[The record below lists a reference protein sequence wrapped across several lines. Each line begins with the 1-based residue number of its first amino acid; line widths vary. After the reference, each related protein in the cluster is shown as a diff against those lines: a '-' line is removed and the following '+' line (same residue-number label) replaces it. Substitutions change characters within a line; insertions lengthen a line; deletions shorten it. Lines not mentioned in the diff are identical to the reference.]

1 MRIYSKD
8 EAKSEITRLVDAF
21 GENIDFYKSDKYK
34 EANLED
40 EYLKPFLRYL
50 NWNISN
56 EGITNIANR
65 EVIVQAKGKRGKE
78 PDYLLQ
84 LEGKPKFYIEAKHP
98 KYKLSKDI
106 GYIWQAYSYAYS
118 TQASTERKKVD
129 FSLLTDFE
137 EFRFFDCT
145 FAASK
150 QTVNNFVTID
160 WKFKDYE
167 TEFDNLWS
175 YFEKENIRK
184 GSLKSLYLNEK
195 KVKENRIPP
204 DKAFLN
210 DLDNEKTGWRI
221 QIAKE
226 IKKYN
231 PGFSAEYI
239 TRAVQLII
247 DRFIFIKV
255 LSDREIEDD
264 YLSEIIIN
272 IDKALLKSE
281 DGILIDSCKEVFAKL
296 NRVYNG
302 SIFAP
307 KPELE
312 SIHISNKVLKNV
324 LSDLLPENSRYN
336 FKQLPVEVLGT
347 IYEQFLGKVIETTE
361 KRVSVE
367 YKPEV
372 RKAGGVYYTPQYIVE
387 YIVENTVGEK
397 LKECKSVEDVF
408 AIKICDPACGSG
420 SFLLGAY
427 DRLVRWCTD
436 HYTKTI
442 KPGAAIS
449 KKNAEHV
456 YIDEDGQLRLTSK
469 LRRELLKNCI
479 FGVDIDNQAVE
490 VAITSLSLKALEG
503 TRHDELYAEVD
514 LFHETVLPKLEDNI
528 KCGNS
533 LIGMD
538 IFDGKLEFS
547 KDEEKKLNPFD
558 WERNFPGV
566 FGRLG
571 TADKTGHSAT
581 DRSSS
586 DLQSKSYRDDRSG
599 FDCVIGN
606 PPYGNIFNEYLML
619 YYKKKYLNT
628 EGRFENYELFI
639 ENGLALLNNS
649 EALFSYII
657 PNTLLT
663 NLYSGKLRNWLQK
676 KFNIIK
682 VVNFK
687 MDVFADPTVHTMI
700 LVLKKTLRPFFDTKI
715 FNNISSV
722 VELGKDIYF
731 SLNQTSLSDKENG
744 PWDIFITPDK
754 RIIIEKMN
762 VTAMPLTDVCWIRQ
776 CIKTGDDKKYVI
788 RSEIEMDEPWKPSL
802 QGKSIN
808 RYSTF
813 EKNIYIKYGNWLAR
827 NWQNKSFYE
836 TPKICV
842 RETSPRITAT
852 LDLENRYLL
861 SSLYSVYPRD
871 NFNHFSLNYLLGIIN
886 STLAQFFIKLI
897 AFDSTEGAFTKIRT
911 NQFGRLPIHILDHSN
926 SLDMQKHDQLVTLVD
941 TMLSLHK
948 ELHQPD
954 APLTEQQQNQLKDRI
969 AYTDRQID
977 QLVYQLYG
985 LTEEEIAIVE
995 GEC

>member
-1 MRIYSKD
+1 MKIYSKD
-8 EAKSEITRLVDAF
+8 EAKSEITRLVDDF
-21 GENIDFYKSDKYK
+21 GKNIDFYKSDKYK

-50 NWNISN
+50 NWNVSN

-98 KYKLSKDI
+98 KYKLFKEI

-145 FAASK
+145 FKADK
-150 QTVNNFVTID
+150 NTVNNFAALD
-160 WKFKDYE
+160 WKFNQYE
-167 TEFDNLWS
+167 TEFDTLWNL
-175 YFEKENIRK
+175 FEKENIRK
-184 GSLKSLYLNEK
+184 GSLQSLYLSEK

-264 YLSEIIIN
+264 YLSEIILN
-272 IDKALLKSE
+272 IDKALIKSE
-281 DGILIDSCKEVFAKL
+281 DGLLIDSCKEVFAKL

-324 LSDLLPENSRYN
+324 LSDFLPENSRYN

-397 LKECKSVEDVF
+397 LKECKTVDDVF
-408 AIKICDPACGSG
+408 SIKICDPACGSG
-420 SFLLGAY
+420 SFLIGAY

-436 HYTKTI
+436 YYTKAI

-456 YIDEDGQLRLTSK
+456 YLDEDGQYRLTSK

-538 IFDGKLEFS
+538 IFDTQPTGILS
-547 KDEEKKLNPFD
+547 KKKGTQKETLGFKNDNPEIKKLNPFD
-558 WERNFPGV
+558 WERSFPAV
-566 FGRLG
+566 FKNG
-571 TADKTGHSAT
+571 
-581 DRSSS
+581 
-586 DLQSKSYRDDRSG
+586 G

-606 PPYGNIFNEYLML
+606 PPYGANYGKEMKHLLADMYQLDIPIADTFLMFLKRSYNISNGNGVVSFIIPSTWLYMPQYLPFREYLL
-619 YYKKKYLNT
+619 KNKAIDEVQLFRKPVFEKVTVETCTIITKNQIPTDVSIYHFKEIKENKINVIENVIPQSTLLKEQELNFVLSGHTEQNLYKKIQNNKPCLADVALTVCGLTPYRLGKGKPAQNQKIVDQRAFDADYKKDDTYRKYLM
-628 EGRFENYELFI
+628 GRD
-639 ENGLALLNNS
+639 
-649 EALFSYII
+649 
-657 PNTLLT
+657 
-663 NLYSGKLRNWLQK
+663 
-676 KFNIIK
+676 FNK
-682 VVNFK
+682 Y
-687 MDVFADPTVHTMI
+687 TW
-700 LVLKKTLRPFFDTKI
+700 
-715 FNNISSV
+715 
-722 VELGKDIYF
+722 
-731 SLNQTSLSDKENG
+731 Q
-744 PWDIFITPDK
+744 
-754 RIIIEKMN
+754 IEKERW
-762 VTAMPLTDVCWIRQ
+762 L
-776 CIKTGDDKKYVI
+776 
-788 RSEIEMDEPWKPSL
+788 S
-802 QGKSIN
+802 
-808 RYSTF
+808 
-813 EKNIYIKYGNWLAR
+813 YGNWLAEPR
-827 NWQNKSFYE
+827 YKAPFDDLKKIVIRQTSDRLIAHIDTNKYLSL
-836 TPKICV
+836 KNV
-842 RETSPRITAT
+842 HNLRITN
-852 LDLENRYLL
+852 DKLEYEYLL
-861 SSLYSVYPRD
+861 SL
-871 NFNHFSLNYLLGIIN
+871 LNSKLLDWWY
-886 STLAQFFIKLI
+886 QKLI
-897 AFDSTEGAFTKIRT
+897 PEK
-911 NQFGRLPIHILDHSN
+911 GRVFAEVKVVNLEKLPIRMIDFAN
-926 SLDMQKHDQLVTLVD
+926 PDEVKNHDQLVALVD
-941 TMLSLHK
+941 TMLTLNK
-948 ELHQPD
+948 ELHQP
-954 APLTEQQQNQLKDRI
+954 ASALTEQRQNQIKDRI

-985 LTEEEIAIVE
+985 LTDEEIKIVE
-995 GEC
+995 G

>member
-1 MRIYSKD
+1 MRIYSKE

-137 EFRFFDCT
+137 EFCFFDCT

-167 TEFDNLWS
+167 TEFDNLWNL
-175 YFEKENIRK
+175 FEKENIRK

-231 PGFSAEYI
+231 QGFSAEYI

-272 IDKALLKSE
+272 IDKALMKSE
-281 DGILIDSCKEVFAKL
+281 GGLLIDSCKEVFSKL

-397 LKECKSVEDVF
+397 LKECKSIEDVF
-408 AIKICDPACGSG
+408 VIKICDPACGSG

-442 KPGAAIS
+442 KPGAAIT

-456 YIDEDGQLRLTSK
+456 YLDEDGQYRLTSK
-469 LRRELLKNCI
+469 LRRELLRNCI

-547 KDEEKKLNPFD
+547 KEEEKKLNPFD
-558 WERNFPGV
+558 WGKSFPGV
-566 FGRLG
+566 FKNG
-571 TADKTGHSAT
+571 
-581 DRSSS
+581 
-586 DLQSKSYRDDRSG
+586 G

-606 PPYGNIFNEYLML
+606 PPYGAELTEMSRQYLDAEFL
-619 YYKKKYLNT
+619 LSNTDTAALLIVKKKKLL
-628 EGRFENYELFI
+628 RL
-639 ENGLALLNNS
+639 NGLGG
-649 EALFSYII
+649 FIVPKPFI
-657 PNTLLT
+657 
-663 NLYSGKLRNWLQK
+663 YSSNWQK
-676 KFNIIK
+676 TRDEVLPDIIK
-682 VVNFK
+682 VI
-687 MDVFADPTVHTMI
+687 DVSKVWKEVKLEMVI
-700 LVLKKTLRPFFDTKI
+700 EILKKTSESSKFYMSGIRNGNEIIEQGVINKDLCTKYGFI
-715 FNNISSV
+715 
-722 VELGKDIYF
+722 
-731 SLNQTSLSDKENG
+731 LSGVKPEE
-744 PWDIFITPDK
+744 IFIANKIQENSIPLNNLVINQRGGMLQKGIQNEPVGLAVFGGKQVSRYFMEIEPKGYIPENQCSDAKAYVKDNSLLVQNIVAHIMNPVDHIQIIATIPFDK
-754 RIIIEKMN
+754 NIIILD
-762 VTAMPLTDVCWIRQ
+762 T
-776 CIKTGDDKKYVI
+776 
-788 RSEIEMDEPWKPSL
+788 
-802 QGKSIN
+802 IN
-808 RYSTF
+808 QL
-813 EKNIYIKYGNWLAR
+813 E
-827 NWQNKSFYE
+827 NKSNY
-836 TPKICV
+836 KIQ
-842 RETSPRITAT
+842 
-852 LDLENRYLL
+852 
-861 SSLYSVYPRD
+861 
-871 NFNHFSLNYLLGIIN
+871 FLLGVLCSN
-886 STLAQFFIKLI
+886 FCNWYVYRFIFGKAI
-897 AFDSTEGAFTKIRT
+897 RTMHFDSPVTSRIPF
-911 NQFGRLPIHILDHSN
+911 PILDFN
-926 SLDMQKHDQLVTLVD
+926 TPEDVKKHDQLVALVD
-941 TMLSLHK
+941 TMLSINK
-948 ELHQPD
+948 ELHQSETPH
-954 APLTEQQQNQLKDRI
+954 TEQQQNQIKDRI

-977 QLVYQLYG
+977 QLVYKLYN
-985 LTEEEIAIVE
+985 LTPEEILIVE
-995 GEC
+995 GIQ